1 MMHLRGIVNRKLYL
15 LQSLSLSSKI
25 LVLYVNTVT
34 AHVSQAI
41 APVTPAPPAC
51 QNSATG
57 EIIQ

>member
-15 LQSLSLSSKI
+15 LQSLSLSSK
-25 LVLYVNTVT
+25 VT

-51 QNSATG
+51 QSSATG